1 MNLDPRIK
9 DPTKIYDVFNCQEAR
24 NGCTAGYFADSRA
37 AFADLK
43 SCLRAYLVTIEE
55 DNPHPFYAGVVD
67 GGCIIKGNFQFF
79 TSVDNT
85 TRDDTAGDAIAEDKK
100 YRAYTLSE
108 FKQIFK
114 TGAVIS
120 FRTKEGDIYKDL
132 ILGGYVTDG
141 TVTKILIGPAYYTLE
156 ELFTYYEWTDPLNDS
171 GYQPFGVAE

>member
-24 NGCTAGYFADSRA
+24 NGRTAGYFADSRA

-43 SCLRAYLVTIEE
+43 SCLQAYLVTIEE

-85 TRDDTAGDAIAEDKK
+85 IRDDTAGGATTEDKK
-100 YRAYTLSE
+100 YRAYTLPE
-108 FKQIFK
+108 FKQTFK
-114 TGAVIS
+114 TGTVIS
-120 FRTKEGDIYKDL
+120 FRTKEGWIYKDL

-141 TVTKILIGPAYYTLE
+141 TVTKILIGSAYYTLE
-156 ELFTYYEWTDPLNDS
+156 ELFTHYEWTDPLKNT